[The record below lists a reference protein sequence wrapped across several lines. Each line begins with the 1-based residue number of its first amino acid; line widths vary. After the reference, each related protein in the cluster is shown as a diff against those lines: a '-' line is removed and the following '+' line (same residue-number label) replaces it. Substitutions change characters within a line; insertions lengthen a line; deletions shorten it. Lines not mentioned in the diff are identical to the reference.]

1 MKTHTLEA
9 GQFDECILSSS
20 YVGFFVLVFPLFLCH
35 YINGLQKKV
44 IVSLKRKYVPF
55 AAVVLLSLKR
65 KVNEVNSGT

>member
-1 MKTHTLEA
+1 MHVK
-9 GQFDECILSSS
+9 
-20 YVGFFVLVFPLFLCH
+20 FVLCWFLCVSIPFILVSLH
-35 YINGLQKKV
+35 KRTVRNV